1 MFECNTC
8 DPTTMPLFKRLFG
21 KKEDDDDSSGDEVED
36 LSADDL
42 SYVGSAAYHVL
53 RKHHNHH
60 HHELWNV
67 TKGKI
72 IGELHQTPMD
82 AFSRTEN
89 VDPPE
94 GHDDWFPK
102 KMGEIISRTETW
114 CDIMSLAP
122 PDGLFMVAFKK
133 AIADICAKPKAFG
146 GPIIIRMMFGNVVGM
161 PVNCTTLMK
170 ELTKDLPEDASS
182 KIKLWVGS
190 WRKGVSWNHA
200 KIIAVRLILIA

>member
-1 MFECNTC
+1 
-8 DPTTMPLFKRLFG
+8 LFR
-21 KKEDDDDSSGDEVED
+21 KKEDDDSSGDEVED
-36 LSADDL
+36 ASADDL
-42 SYVGSAAYHVL
+42 SYVGSAAYNVL

-82 AFSRTEN
+82 AFSRTDAA
-89 VDPPE
+89 DPPE

-102 KMGEIISRTETW
+102 KMGEILGRTETW
-114 CDIMSLAP
+114 CDVMSLAP
-122 PDGLFMVAFKK
+122 PDGLFMVEFKK
-133 AIADICAKPKAFG
+133 ALVQICENHNAFG
-146 GPIIIRMMFGNVVGM
+146 GPIIIRMMFGNIVGV

-170 ELTKDLPEDASS
+170 ELTKDLPKDAAS

-200 KIIAVRLILIA
+200 KIIAVRIICIHTVLRSA